1 MEARRDGVF
10 FRVVHSV
17 SDIDNQRSD
26 DTSMLYHRS
35 CYKTYTSR
43 RNCGFFKVESA
54 GSDHKP
60 DTSQVPLLNKQT
72 DDTSTDIALCIFCG
86 QQIFKKERKLNK
98 IKTAERL
105 QNVKDAAEG
114 QNDYKMSG
122 LLSNATFIDKAVYH
136 SGCITQA
143 LVSFKKYVPPPLP
156 YFKVNICS
164 FPFPTSR
171 QYFCLFVI
179 LSLTQLYR
187 YTPEIFLFSTATF
200 KYTYRVPLR
209 RIGQEYS
216 VNVAWSTFKSL
227 KWIQSLPVCAGFFI
241 CIRNSLDRPCV
252 TMPS

>member
-1 MEARRDGVF
+1 MEASVF

-17 SDIDNQRSD
+17 SDIDNLRSD

-86 QQIFKKERKLNK
+86 KQIFKKERKLNK

-136 SGCITQA
+136 SGCITKYLLTRTPGKSEPYNSEFRRFDNEHYMAFQS
-143 LVSFKKYVPPPLP
+143 LVSD
-156 YFKVNICS
+156 IHED
-164 FPFPTSR
+164 
-171 QYFCLFVI
+171 LFVRKRAFTM
-179 LSLTQLYR
+179 TQLHHR
-187 YTPEIFLFSTATF
+187 
-200 KYTYRVPLR
+200 
-209 RIGQEYS
+209 
-216 VNVAWSTFKSL
+216 
-227 KWIQSLPVCAGFFI
+227 
-241 CIRNSLDRPCV
+241 
-252 TMPS
+252 